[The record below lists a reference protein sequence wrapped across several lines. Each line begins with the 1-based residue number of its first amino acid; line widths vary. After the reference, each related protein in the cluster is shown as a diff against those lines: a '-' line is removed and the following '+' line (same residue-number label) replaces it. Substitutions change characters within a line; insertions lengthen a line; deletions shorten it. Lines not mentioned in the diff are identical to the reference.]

1 MARHFT
7 ELIVWQLAD
16 AIRVQVL
23 LLTARSE
30 FSRDLKL
37 HAQTEDAINSV
48 CRNIAEGFGC
58 DSHREFV
65 RFLVI
70 ARRSLNEVQ
79 DALRGAQ
86 LKQYVTA
93 GDLVAIHTLLRRL
106 YPALSRLIASLRPP
120 SNNRC

>member
-1 MARHFT
+1 MARHFG

-16 AIRVQVL
+16 AIRVQVPR
-23 LLTARSE
+23 LTARPG

-37 HAQTEDAINSV
+37 QAQTEDAINSV

-70 ARRSLNEVQ
+70 TRRSLNEVQ

-86 LKQYVTA
+86 LKGHVSTS
-93 GDLVAIHTLLRRL
+93 DLVTIRALLNRL
-106 YPALSRLIASLRPP
+106 YPALSRFIASLRD
-120 SNNRC
+120 NGR